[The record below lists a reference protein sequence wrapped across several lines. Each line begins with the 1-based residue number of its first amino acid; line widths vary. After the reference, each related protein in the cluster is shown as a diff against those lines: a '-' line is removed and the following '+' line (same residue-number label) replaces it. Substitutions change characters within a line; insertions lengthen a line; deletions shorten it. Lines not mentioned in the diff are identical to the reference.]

1 VINKGQFIKEFD
13 TQWTLVKTI
22 FFSRRV
28 PLYVGKK
35 TRIDQKIPYMAGFG
49 WALLDVLKIHRWW
62 HCEGST
68 PSRPTQ
74 VYKPDLT
81 VHFIV
86 CCFFILTYFFLIVIT
101 GIDGRNAIYKLCKL
115 EKPNIHLKY

>member
-68 PSRPTQ
+68 PSRPI
-74 VYKPDLT
+74 YRLKPRFQP
-81 VHFIV
+81 V
-86 CCFFILTYFFLIVIT
+86 FFIFG
-101 GIDGRNAIYKLCKL
+101 GIWL
-115 EKPNIHLKY
+115 